1 MKIPRRRFL
10 GLAAGAAAIPAIL
23 RSARAQT
30 YPSRPVRLIVG
41 FPPDSATDLFG
52 RLAGQWLSERLDQPF
67 VIENRAGAGSNI
79 AAEAVV
85 KAPPDGYTLLII
97 TASNAGN
104 ATLYNKLNFDFI
116 RDIAPVASISRGMG
130 VLVVHP
136 SLPARTVP
144 EFIAYAK
151 ANPGKINMASPGNGS
166 TPHLYGE
173 LFNAMTGVNMIH
185 VPYRG
190 DVFSDLIGGQVQVY
204 FPPVA
209 ASIEFIRAGK
219 LHALAV
225 TGATRADVLPDIPT
239 VGEFVPGYEAS
250 GWVGV
255 GAPRRTPNDII
266 GKLNKEIN
274 AVLADPK
281 VKARIAD
288 LGYTAF
294 PSSPGDFANFIAKET
309 EKWGKVVRAAHIR
322 VE

>member
-1 MKIPRRRFL
+1 MKLPHRRQFL
-10 GLAAGAAAIPAIL
+10 HQAAGVAALPVMSRIVW
-23 RSARAQT
+23 AQA
-30 YPSRPVRLIVG
+30 YPTRPVRLIVG
-41 FPPDSATDLFG
+41 FPPGSATDLFG
-52 RLAGQWLSERLDQPF
+52 RLAGQWLSERFAQPF

-85 KAPPDGYTLLII
+85 KALPDGYTLLII
-97 TASNAGN
+97 TASNASN
-104 ATLYNKLNFDFI
+104 AALYDKLNFDLI
-116 RDIAPVASISRGMG
+116 RDIAPVASIARGMG

-173 LFNAMTGVNMIH
+173 LFKAMTGVNMIH
-185 VPYRG
+185 VPYRS
-190 DVFSDLIGGQVQVY
+190 DVFSDLMGGQVQVY

-209 ASIEFIRAGK
+209 ASIEFIRTGK

-239 VGEFVPGYEAS
+239 VGEFVPGYEAI
-250 GWVGV
+250 GWIGI
-255 GAPRRTPNDII
+255 GAPRNTPNDVI

-274 AVLADPK
+274 ACLADSK
-281 VKARIAD
+281 AKARIAD

-294 PSSPGDFANFIAKET
+294 SSSPGDFAKFIAQET
-309 EKWGKVVRAAHIR
+309 EKWAKVIRAANIKA
-322 VE
+322 

>member
-1 MKIPRRRFL
+1 MKLPHRRQFL
-10 GLAAGAAAIPAIL
+10 HQAAGVAALPVMSRIVW
-23 RSARAQT
+23 AQA
-30 YPSRPVRLIVG
+30 YPTRPVRLIVG
-41 FPPDSATDLFG
+41 FPPGSATDLFG
-52 RLAGQWLSERLDQPF
+52 RLAGQWLSERFAQPF

-85 KAPPDGYTLLII
+85 KALPDGYTLLII
-97 TASNAGN
+97 TASNASN
-104 ATLYNKLNFDFI
+104 AALYDKLNFDLI
-116 RDIAPVASISRGMG
+116 RDIAPVASIARGMG

-173 LFNAMTGVNMIH
+173 LFKAMTGVNMIH
-185 VPYRG
+185 VPYRS
-190 DVFSDLIGGQVQVY
+190 DVFSDLMGGQVQVY

-209 ASIEFIRAGK
+209 ASIEFIRTGK

-239 VGEFVPGYEAS
+239 VGEFVPGYEAI
-250 GWVGV
+250 GWIGI
-255 GAPRRTPNDII
+255 GAPRNTPNDVI

-274 AVLADPK
+274 ACLADSK
-281 VKARIAD
+281 AKARIAD

-294 PSSPGDFANFIAKET
+294 SSSPGDFAKFIAQET
-309 EKWGKVVRAAHIR
+309 EKWAMVIRAANIKA
-322 VE
+322 